1 MKTFRTFYSTY
12 KEKLFAYLM
21 RMTGD
26 YQLSCDIMQES
37 FTRFLARYGSE
48 APNGALLFAI
58 ARNAALD
65 ETRKRNRF
73 KVMEDDEGA
82 DTRNQ
87 EQHLLVRESYREVLA
102 AMEGLSKSERD
113 ILALVASSDLSYRQ
127 IANVTGISEVNV
139 KVKVHRARTKLKRIL
154 QLGDQQ

>member
-1 MKTFRTFYSTY
+1 MKTFRTFYSAY

-37 FTRFLARYGSE
+37 FTRFLARYGSDS
-48 APNGALLFAI
+48 PNGALLFAI
-58 ARNAALD
+58 ARNTALD

-73 KVMEDDEGA
+73 KVMEDDKGD

-87 EQHLLVRESYREVLA
+87 EKHLLVRESYREVLA
-102 AMEGLSKSERD
+102 AMKGLKKSERD
-113 ILALVASSDLSYRQ
+113 ILALVASSDLSYRE
-127 IANVTGISEVNV
+127 IATVTGISEVNV
-139 KVKVHRARTKLKRIL
+139 KVKVHRARMRLKKIL
-154 QLGDQQ
+154 GKRDD